1 MLNSKIILKIFSDF
15 LDNTVSVPDSE
26 SEDRTLSLVKS
37 SIETNQKQWKLEDL
51 ARKKELGSEHVAKTK
66 QEIDKSNQIRNDLI
80 REIDIAITNHMR
92 VVQLDSIE
100 QFCSES
106 PGMIVDRLAILY
118 IKLSVIRKL
127 LAVIEEKDL
136 IKEYK
141 EKEKII
147 LKQIN
152 LLGSFLDLYFDKLK
166 RGKIFFEIQQPVKL
180 YNDKRI
186 EKYIGGLD
194 QQTKNDSPN
203 AYLD

>member
-15 LDNTVSVPDSE
+15 LDNTVSVSDSE
-26 SEDRTLSLVKS
+26 SEDRTLNLVRS

-51 ARKKELGSEHVAKTK
+51 ARKKELGPEHVAKTK

-106 PGMIVDRLAILY
+106 PGMIVDRFAILY

-127 LAVIEEKDL
+127 LAVIQEKDL

-147 LKQIN
+147 LKQIS
-152 LLGSFLDLYFDKLK
+152 LLSSFLDLYFDKLK
-166 RGKIFFEIQQPVKL
+166 HGKIFFEIQQPVKL

-186 EKYIGGLD
+186 EKYIGVLD
-194 QQTKNDSPN
+194 QRTRNDSPN
-203 AYLD
+203 AHLG